1 MKEAALTSATPESG
15 PSATVIADVT
25 DATTADSSAVVAGLG
40 AVYAYV
46 LVYLGYAYFYF
57 YGFPHAGGL

>member
-1 MKEAALTSATPESG
+1 MPESG
-15 PSATVIADVT
+15 PSATAIADAN

-57 YGFPHAGGL
+57 YAFPHAGGL

>member
-1 MKEAALTSATPESG
+1 MKAAALTSAMPESG
-15 PSATVIADVT
+15 PSATAIADAN

-57 YGFPHAGGL
+57 YAFPHAGGL